1 MYILRREIAH
11 YLPTHT
17 NKSLM
22 KVINYFPLHY
32 GSIVSVYFLDIKVT
46 MYETN
51 FNVVEYFYV
60 KSIASIEYF
69 GID

>member
-1 MYILRREIAH
+1 
-11 YLPTHT
+11 
-17 NKSLM
+17 M

-32 GSIVSVYFLDIKVT
+32 GSIVSVYFLNIKVT

-51 FNVVEYFYV
+51 LNVVEYFYV
-60 KSIASIEYF
+60 KSIASFEYF